1 MGRQTIFQIEESEN
15 QKDSN
20 KKLEPNSN
28 DILEEE
34 YKEDETDEYDDRW
47 DYLYDDI
54 AWQNEKTK
62 IRKSERKE
70 NKQSQYN
77 TRL

>member
-15 QKDSN
+15 QKDSS

-54 AWQNEKTK
+54 AWQNEKIK

-70 NKQSQYN
+70 NKQSQHN